1 MILATLPIAILLLLL
16 PGYAWLLLSGLIK
29 RIGGLGSIAFSFIFS
44 ICLLSL
50 SSAVLSLLTRNYLF
64 YTIAGATI
72 LPIILVIVYFQR
84 RGFGRFVHGADL
96 SVSLLLCLGIYV
108 AFLSGLFWSTPYY
121 PTTPAID
128 SLAHAQIAQSILNG
142 EGRSELLHANYP
154 VGFHFVAA
162 IVMALLGLN
171 ALQSVRLLA
180 SLVLISILVFI
191 SSSAH
196 ALFEN
201 KNLAALTT
209 IVGALVLPVDA
220 MHFVLIGTYPNIV
233 GDAIVFATV
242 CLLFLY
248 LKEPNLPLAAT
259 LGLMGL
265 AGVFM
270 HSSFLLFLAALW
282 LILPIF
288 LLSRRK
294 HESHLYLRA
303 CIYSTIGILAAAI
316 VALPFLRGNMAR
328 IRDAYQ
334 ISNFIG
340 GNTTAQLFQ
349 SISVVYATLAYNIV
363 FFVKPLNIVAVVLGF
378 ILVLLRRRRA
388 LGPVFAASWLAVI
401 AILSLFSGETDRFV
415 LFSMIPAIFIVGN
428 LVGNIPL
435 PAKVNLNPVRRKAV
449 VTAVLI
455 ILVIFGGFL
464 PLIPAAFNPTTR
476 LHQQDVFASMTWLE
490 QNRCSSSVAS
500 LGLDLDFRYIEV
512 LTGLQYSGTLPA
524 NTTPKEALQKS
535 ASMGFGCLAMETGN
549 PNFPSFA
556 VDQAFQERYQNT
568 EVAIFFII
576 GKAQGIGN

>member
-1 MILATLPIAILLLLL
+1 
-16 PGYAWLLLSGLIK
+16 
-29 RIGGLGSIAFSFIFS
+29 
-44 ICLLSL
+44 
-50 SSAVLSLLTRNYLF
+50 
-64 YTIAGATI
+64 
-72 LPIILVIVYFQR
+72 
-84 RGFGRFVHGADL
+84 
-96 SVSLLLCLGIYV
+96 
-108 AFLSGLFWSTPYY
+108 
-121 PTTPAID
+121 
-128 SLAHAQIAQSILNG
+128 
-142 EGRSELLHANYP
+142 
-154 VGFHFVAA
+154 
-162 IVMALLGLN
+162 
-171 ALQSVRLLA
+171 
-180 SLVLISILVFI
+180 
-191 SSSAH
+191 
-196 ALFEN
+196 LFEN

-233 GDAIVFATV
+233 GDAMVFATI

-248 LKEPNLPLAAT
+248 LKEPSLPLAAT

-294 HESHLYLRA
+294 PESHLYLRA

-378 ILVLLRRRRA
+378 ILVLLRGRRA
-388 LGPVFAASWLAVI
+388 LGPVFAALWLAVI

-428 LVGNIPL
+428 LVGNIPF
-435 PAKVNLNPVRRKAV
+435 PAKVNLNPVRRRAAV
-449 VTAVLI
+449 SAVLI

-476 LHQQDVFASMTWLE
+476 LHQQEVVASMESLE
-490 QNRCSSSVAS
+490 RNNCSSGVAS
-500 LGLDLDFRYIEV
+500 LGLEIDFRYLQV
-512 LTGLQYSGTLPA
+512 LTGVKYAGALPTS
-524 NTTPKEALQKS
+524 TTPDQVLQKAES
-535 ASMGFGCLAMETGN
+535 IGFSCVAMQTNN
-549 PNFPSFA
+549 PNLPSFEIN
-556 VDQAFQERYQNT
+556 QAFQQKYQNT
-568 EVAIFFII
+568 EVAIFLIN
-576 GKAQGIGN
+576 GKA